1 MKKDGRKKR
10 VIFYNTSLTAFL
22 RDGDAMIDKIQDVVN
37 VFRGYSEETVLLW
50 RPHPLLEATIRA
62 MRPALWGR
70 YRSFVE
76 DFLEEEIGIFD
87 DSADLYRAIS
97 ISDAYYGDQSSV
109 VQLFTTAGIP
119 AMIQN
124 VDIREQRQAKW

>member
-1 MKKDGRKKR
+1 MD
-10 VIFYNTSLTAFL
+10 
-22 RDGDAMIDKIQDVVN
+22 
-37 VFRGYSEETVLLW
+37 
-50 RPHPLLEATIRA
+50 
-62 MRPALWGR
+62 
-70 YRSFVE
+70 